1 FSFIGYEHLDEGE
14 LADVLE
20 ITEENDVDEDE
31 EREEDDDEDRD
42 KGIEENIDDTEVK
55 DNSRRRI
62 NCLKVVLK
70 KLVQDSSIDG
80 DITPNEVRKMCHLSD
95 LSKKEEVVCMIA
107 NFLRPFAPT
116 NEFADVKK
124 PPILGNRFVKIS
136 GWFTITRP
144 PPVRD
149 TRLFATLYAESSC
162 CEKQGGIVGNAI
174 LRAAGYYDFARSI
187 CPEVGLSDIHA
198 VALDEASMYET
209 LCYGTTGARL
219 SVCDAGL
226 QPITSIS
233 AARKNKG
240 RVLFSFFDADRIN
253 GVCATYGLKFCHRV
267 IITAQNIAILDRNV
281 VRKCP
286 VVSAYDE
293 KRKKGQAK
301 RNDSDL
307 TLEFEELTNEEALAT
322 IESFSNEIK
331 QLEIQTKILS
341 KKTTAADEDVHSA
354 KSEYKKD
361 IDQGRE

>member
-1 FSFIGYEHLDEGE
+1 MDIDSVEHTLFSFIGYEHLDEGE

-124 PPILGNRFVKIS
+124 PP
-136 GWFTITRP
+136 
-144 PPVRD
+144 
-149 TRLFATLYAESSC
+149 
-162 CEKQGGIVGNAI
+162 GGIVGNAI